1 MKDGSYNDFAMK
13 ELLINLIQAETTP
26 EKGELAAA
34 EVISAEF
41 GRSGIDSSIDC
52 WDQTRTNITAH
63 IKSKGHRAGL
73 LFACHLDVVG
83 PGEASWEHPA
93 FTAVE
98 TEGKIYG
105 RGAVD
110 MKGGTAAAV
119 TAIRQIVDSGIEL
132 QGDIIFASV
141 AGEETDSA
149 GAKRFVDDEACL
161 PELAPKGLTGVVIP
175 EPTDFE
181 VVTAHRGM
189 LWLKVITKGK
199 AAHSSAP
206 QLGVNAISSMR
217 LILNELDGYKIKA
230 EPHKLLGDC
239 SMSINTITGGKAMNV
254 VPDKCSI
261 GIDIRTLPGQ
271 DHQAIIADLQNILG
285 KLSIDN
291 KQFEAEVSVQRQVQ
305 SMETDCS
312 CDFVKDFCS
321 VVETDETKAVGY
333 TTDGPYFASIG
344 GPVVIFGPG
353 KPHLCHKPNE
363 YIDVVDLEKGVEF
376 YKKIILKFLT

>member
-1 MKDGSYNDFAMK
+1 MEGRPYNDFTMK
-13 ELLINLIQAETTP
+13 ELLKNLIQAETTA
-26 EKGELAAA
+26 EKGEIAAA

-41 GRSGIDSSIDC
+41 SRSGIDSSIDC
-52 WDQTRTNITAH
+52 WDRTRANITAH
-63 IKSKGHRAGL
+63 IKSTRRKAGL

-83 PGEASWEHPA
+83 PGEAAWKHPV

-98 TEGKIYG
+98 SKGKIYG
-105 RGAVD
+105 RGSVD

-119 TAIRQIVDSGIEL
+119 TAIRQIIDSGIEL
-132 QGDIIFASV
+132 QGDIIFTAV
-141 AGEETDSA
+141 AGEETDSV
-149 GAKRFVDDEACL
+149 GARRFVNDKDWL
-161 PELAPKGLTGVVIP
+161 PELAPQGLTGVVIP
-175 EPTDFE
+175 EPTNFE

-189 LWLKVITKGK
+189 LWLNIITKGK

-217 LILNELDGYKIKA
+217 LILNELENYKIKA
-230 EPHKLLGDC
+230 EPHELLGTC
-239 SMSINTITGGKAMNV
+239 SMSINTIAGGKAMNV

-271 DHQAIIADLQNILG
+271 DHQAIIVDLEEICSNLR
-285 KLSIDN
+285 DN
-291 KQFEAEVSVQRQVQ
+291 NEQFEAVVTVHRQVQ
-305 SMETDCS
+305 SMETDCN

-321 VVETDETKAVGY
+321 VVKTDETKAVGY

-344 GPVVIFGPG
+344 SPVVVFGPG
-353 KPHLCHKPNE
+353 KPHLCHKPDE
-363 YIDVVDLEKGVEF
+363 FIDIADLEKGVKF